1 MRRAGGLLFLVEK
14 RLKMSGNHLPTVVP
28 AASMF
33 PPVRQGIFI
42 LADGFEKVG
51 ITFPGRNDLTD
62 PVEMAG
68 KVLEV
73 AINRI
78 ADLKAGLNGFNKW
91 FPID

>member
-1 MRRAGGLLFLVEK
+1 MGRAGGLLFLVEK
-14 RLKMSGNHLPTVVP
+14 RLKMSGNRLSMVVP

-33 PPVRQGIFI
+33 PPVRQGIYI

-73 AINRI
+73 DNQSHC
-78 ADLKAGLNGFNKW
+78 GLEGGVKW
-91 FPID
+91 IQ